1 MIKILVYGFRDLW
14 IDSQKKKKIKYTY
27 TLLIITFY
35 SRLFKNILLSVK
47 KKNEGK
53 HFLFITGRENRINY
67 YSEVQKSFLYLQIS
81 FSFQL
86 LEYHCL
92 RIFLSSPRNILTDKE
107 N

>member
-47 KKNEGK
+47 KKMK
-53 HFLFITGRENRINY
+53 EN
-67 YSEVQKSFLYLQIS
+67 IS
-81 FSFQL
+81 FSS
-86 LEYHCL
+86 LEGKTGLIIIL
-92 RIFLSSPRNILTDKE
+92 RFRRVSYTCRYLFLFNF
-107 N
+107 